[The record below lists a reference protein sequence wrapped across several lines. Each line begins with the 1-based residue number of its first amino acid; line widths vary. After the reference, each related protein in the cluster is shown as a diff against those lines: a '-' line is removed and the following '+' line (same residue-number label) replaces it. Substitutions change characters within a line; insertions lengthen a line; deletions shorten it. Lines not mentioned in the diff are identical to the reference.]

1 MRTIFMEPGG
11 IVGLVIAIIVLVG
24 LAVSGIKI
32 VKQTEKLVIERVGKF
47 HSILDPGVHW
57 IWPFFDRVALRV
69 VMKEQIRDFDPQPVI
84 TKDNV
89 TMQIDTVVF
98 FQITDPKLYAYGV
111 VNPINAIENLSS
123 TTLRNI
129 IGELD
134 LDETLTS
141 RDIINT
147 KMRSI
152 LDEATDPWGI
162 KVNRVEV
169 KNILPPKDIRD
180 AMERQMRAEREKR
193 EKILLAEGE
202 RQSQILK
209 AQGEKEVAVLKAE
222 GEKEA
227 QILKAEAEKE
237 AKIRVAEG
245 EAKAIVAK
253 REAEAAGIKAL
264 REAKPDDAVLTI
276 KSYEALEKVADGQ
289 ATKIIV
295 PSNLQ
300 DVATLA
306 TTVKEIVKK

>member
-1 MRTIFMEPGG
+1 MGPFGYVAIAVVIF
-11 IVGLVIAIIVLVG
+11 ILIIIA
-24 LAVSGIKI
+24 ASSIKV
-32 VKQTEKLVIERVGKF
+32 VKQTEKIVIERLGKF
-47 HSILDPGVHW
+47 QSILDPGVHW
-57 IWPFFDRVALRV
+57 IVPFFDKVALRV

-169 KNILPPKDIRD
+169 KIILSSNDIRD

-193 EKILLAEGE
+193 EKILLAEGQ
-202 RQSQILK
+202 RQSAILQ
-209 AQGEKEVAVLKAE
+209 AEGEKQSAVLKAE

-237 AKIRVAEG
+237 SRIRIAEG
-245 EAKAIVAK
+245 EAKAIIAK
-253 REAEAAGIKAL
+253 REAEAKGLELLKAA
-264 REAKPDDAVLTI
+264 EPSDAVLKI
-276 KSYEALEKVADGQ
+276 KSFEALEKVANGQ
-289 ATKIIV
+289 STKIIV

-300 DVATLA
+300 DVTSVATA
-306 TTVKEIVKK
+306 ITETIKK